1 MLVKCIITDTILYH
15 GETWELMGRRWCKIE
30 KDFCTKNKN
39 YDISKIPDIYDC
51 IKYDLQHNQHTL
63 QFDLAEELYIYAKY
77 LADIV
82 IPQVSKDL
90 YKNVFDG
97 YVRVMV
103 IPIIYLLFPSTYKS
117 S

>member
-1 MLVKCIITDTILYH
+1 MIILLRFKSLVSLPKPFTDTILYH
-15 GETWELMGRRWCKIE
+15 GETWELMGRRWGKIE
-30 KDFCTKNKN
+30 KDFCTKNKT

-82 IPQVSKDL
+82 IPQVS
-90 YKNVFDG
+90 
-97 YVRVMV
+97 
-103 IPIIYLLFPSTYKS
+103 PSVS
-117 S
+117 F